1 MWEFLRP
8 PDYRILRQAYFIRDS
23 LENMKDESADTSEEG
38 KQRKEHQK
46 EAKEREKAANAAKDK
61 ILNAVENERK
71 SEKGRRRDFRID
83 SPGGS
88 WQR

>member
-8 PDYRILRQAYFIRDS
+8 PDYRILRQALFYQSS

-61 ILNAVENERK
+61 K
-71 SEKGRRRDFRID
+71 S
-83 SPGGS
+83 STL
-88 WQR
+88 